1 MTVLVAVALT
11 CTNCGAGFETQK
23 VQSTN
28 SFGGKR
34 TDFHEKAAGASPLP
48 WNIYTCPVCG
58 YSAVPDRF
66 TDGDVELKDSTK
78 AKIWDTFPDELI
90 ELAKGQTGKFVIP
103 GSVKYDWAAKI
114 LIWEGGGPGTSS
126 DARRVGDLY
135 TRAAWCAVEENDTE
149 AERYYRVRAAG
160 WLETALNT
168 YGEVEGDER
177 AVITY
182 LVGEMWR
189 RAGFAKRAIKWFEKV
204 AGEVTDETAQQWILD
219 AANQQLFQPREWF
232 G

>member
-1 MTVLVAVALT
+1 MTQLIDVALK
-11 CTNCGAGFETQK
+11 CTNCGAEFETQK

-48 WNIYTCPVCG
+48 WQVYTCPICG

-66 TDGDVELKDSTK
+66 TDKDVELKDSTK
-78 AKIWDTFPDELI
+78 EKIWDTFPDQI
-90 ELAKGQTGKFVIP
+90 CKVFSKDTKTPTIP
-103 GSVKYDWAAKI
+103 GSLKYEWAALI
-114 LIWEGGGPGTSS
+114 LLWEGAGPGTSS
-126 DARRVGDLY
+126 DARRIGDLF
-135 TRAAWCAVEENDTE
+135 TRAAWCSVEEKDTE
-149 AERYYRVRAAG
+149 AERYYRIRAAG

-168 YGEVEGDER
+168 YREVEDDER

-219 AANQQLFQPREWF
+219 AANQQRNCPREWF